1 MLKEL
6 RQARGLTLQAL
17 EARTGIPWRTIQ
29 KYENG
34 TCKIENM
41 TLGRAARLA
50 AALDA
55 KLEDLLAKIE
65 KEAST

>member
-6 RQARGLTLQAL
+6 REAKGLTLQAL
-17 EARTGIPWRTIQ
+17 EAQTGIPWRSIQ

-41 TLGRAARLA
+41 TLGKAAKLA
-50 AALDA
+50 AALDV
-55 KLEDLLAKIE
+55 KLEDLLKC
-65 KEAST
+65 S